1 MDVGFWG
8 GVIPGNA
15 GNLQEMVRA
24 GVPGSALLT
33 PRVSSKQTKNIFG
46 SNRKEP
52 KLNLFRLCF
61 GLFHETKK
69 ELFLFVSVFRTCIET
84 TEINISVSK
93 PTETNQKKFYNR
105 KPTVS
110 VLSVLW

>member
-1 MDVGFWG
+1 MSLMFFIRQVRAAGGQCWVDVGFWG

-52 KLNLFRLCF
+52 KLNLFRLCS

-69 ELFLFVSVFRTCIET
+69 
-84 TEINISVSK
+84 
-93 PTETNQKKFYNR
+93 
-105 KPTVS
+105 
-110 VLSVLW
+110 